1 MRVCRAWE
9 VPFFWKEAVVCSILQ
24 QFVVEGCQHC
34 VHQNCAHRWAVGVP
48 LVVALSSSWTLMLM
62 TQGVRIS
69 FVRCVVPHNFEI
81 LASMRFC
88 RVRVFFHCFLCCVS
102 VHVFESFLQVC
113 FFSVGWDVP
122 LSRFSCCRQ
131 IVSHFLFHFVL
142 PQGRRGK
149 RQCRRVEE
157 WSAKECWQGE
167 EVEGRAVEV
176 KVQVKGKE

>member
-9 VPFFWKEAVVCSILQ
+9 VPSFWKEAVVCSILQ

-81 LASMRFC
+81 LLYAFLSSPCVFSLFSVLRFC
-88 RVRVFFHCFLCCVS
+88 PRVRKLSSSLFFLRWVGCPTLSLFL
-102 VHVFESFLQVC
+102 L
-113 FFSVGWDVP
+113 
-122 LSRFSCCRQ
+122 RQ

-157 WSAKECWQGE
+157 WSAKECWPGE
-167 EVEGRAVEV
+167 DVEGRAVEV